1 MIHEDK
7 MRSIVLIA
15 TFSAILMTS
24 ASAQSS
30 WKEYVYSDKHFQVLF
45 PAEPAISTMP
55 YTAADGTPV
64 TKTLYSARQ
73 DSGLYQAAVVD
84 FSQAGIDAT
93 TAIDQ
98 AVSALREN
106 SNVTFN
112 QAARQN
118 GTCGRYLTIK
128 GNDGSTSTVSL
139 FFRDKRLYQIQG
151 TVLPSNA
158 DSGSGYM
165 ILFTNSFSFDVTLPY
180 RGPCFEQPAEFFTN
194 RN

>member
-1 MIHEDK
+1 

-15 TFSAILMTS
+15 AFSAILISS
-24 ASAQSS
+24 ASAQSG
-30 WKEYVYSDKHFQVLF
+30 WKEHLFPDKHFQVQF
-45 PAEPAISTMP
+45 PAEPAVSTMP

-64 TKTLYSARQ
+64 TKTTYSVQQ

-84 FSQAGIDAT
+84 FSEAKIDAA

-98 AVSALREN
+98 AVTALREN

-118 GTCGRYLTIK
+118 GTCGRYLTLK
-128 GNDGSTSTVSL
+128 GKDGSTSTVSL

-151 TVLPSNA
+151 TSLPSNT
-158 DSGSGYM
+158 DSNSGYM

-194 RN
+194 RPQ

>member
-1 MIHEDK
+1 
-7 MRSIVLIA
+7 MRTIVLIA
-15 TFSAILMTS
+15 TFSAILVSS
-24 ASAQSS
+24 ASAQSG
-30 WKEYVYSDKHFQVLF
+30 WKEHLFPDKHFQVQF
-45 PAEPAISTMP
+45 PAEPAVSTMP
-55 YTAADGTPV
+55 YTAADGTQV
-64 TKTLYSARQ
+64 TKTTYSVRQ

-84 FSQAGIDAT
+84 FSQAQIDAA

-98 AVSALREN
+98 AVTALREN

-118 GTCGRYLTIK
+118 GTCGRYLTLK
-128 GNDGSTSTVSL
+128 GKDGSSSTVSL

-151 TVLPSNA
+151 TSLPSNA
-158 DSGSGYM
+158 DSSSGYM

-194 RN
+194 RPN